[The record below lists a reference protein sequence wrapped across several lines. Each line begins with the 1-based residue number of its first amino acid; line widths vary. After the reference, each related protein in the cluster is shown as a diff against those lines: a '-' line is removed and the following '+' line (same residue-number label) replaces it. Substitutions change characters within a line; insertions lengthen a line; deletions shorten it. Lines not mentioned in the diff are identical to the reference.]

1 MEKLE
6 LRAGDSLD
14 TAVKMLLKAKAES
27 RSVFCDFNG
36 IKLYSDNV
44 TIDSAYTKIC
54 GCTKAEWDERLRK
67 KIEESNKKMEEDRK
81 IRYRKYS

>member
-6 LRAGDSLD
+6 LYAGDSLD
-14 TAVKMLLKAKAES
+14 TAVKMLLEAKAKS

-67 KIEESNKKMEEDRK
+67 KLKNQTKKWKKIENTL
-81 IRYRKYS
+81 

>member
-6 LRAGDSLD
+6 LYAGDSLD
-14 TAVKMLLKAKAES
+14 TVVKMLLEAKAES

-44 TIDSAYTKIC
+44 TIDSVYTKIC

-67 KIEESNKKMEEDRK
+67 KLKNQTRKWKKIENTL
-81 IRYRKYS
+81 

>member
-6 LRAGDSLD
+6 LYAGDSLD
-14 TAVKMLLKAKAES
+14 TAVKMLLEAKAES

-67 KIEESNKKMEEDRK
+67 KLKSQTRKWKKIENTL
-81 IRYRKYS
+81 